1 LVVTA
6 GFKSG
11 SLTSLYPPGLPIGTV
26 GSVNQNQ
33 LYDNNEVPV
42 SPTADL
48 RHFSSVQVL
57 TRPHAANVRAQVP
70 AG

>member
-1 LVVTA
+1 MVTT

-26 GSVNQNQ
+26 GTVNPNQ
-33 LYDNNEVPV
+33 LFNNNEVPV

-48 RHFSSVQVL
+48 RHFDSVQIL

-70 AG
+70 